1 MSWKKRLLNVGI
13 LSAVFVVAVLF
24 FGYLTNKGNDDMTA
38 DMGAATYPQ
47 VSFSYDGYSLN
58 TLSGYAKRMDIVSMR
73 DSITPVV
80 NGRLNLSIQG
90 YGNKIESLR
99 YRIFSLNGK
108 EKLLDET
115 VKKPGEEI
123 ALEFDQEGLL
133 TEERVL
139 ELTLDLG
146 KDQLVHFYTRI
157 KNGTDAHM
165 LECLDY
171 IRNFHESA
179 LGKVEGAGVG
189 AAIEPSEEGDNTT
202 FGHVTIHSDYD
213 HVSWGELEPVVEQG
227 ERWYIKEMNSSS
239 TSVQLEY
246 RVRCKG
252 EENET
257 DLYTVK
263 EFFRVRH
270 IPEVNKTYLLDY
282 DRTMDQLFD
291 PTKVVLNEKGILLG
305 IQSENI
311 PYEVNKD
318 GSIVSFIVGEELWN
332 YNKNTDEI
340 SLVFSFSAAENTD
353 GRNLVAQHQLE
364 LLEMD
369 GKGNTTFAV
378 YGYMNRGEH
387 EGETGVAVYC
397 YDIETNS
404 VEEKVFIS
412 TDISYGNVIQSLNK
426 LAYYNVDQD
435 TLYVMLEGT
444 LYEYQVSEE
453 EQTVLVKGLDDS
465 QYTISENGHMA
476 AYQKEGDENGAK
488 KLEVLNLDN
497 GKKREVTC
505 QDSEY
510 LKPLGF
516 VKNDFVYGVAKAED
530 MGKTVFGERTLPMYK
545 VEIQDEKS
553 KVIKTYEVEGIFV
566 LSAEFEDNMIT
577 LNRATKNGETYTK
590 TAPDY
595 ITNNKEKKE
604 SNIYLESYATEL
616 KETQRRLTFENGIS
630 DKEPKVLKPKQVL
643 FETPS
648 VVTFDESEPKK
659 KYFVYGHGELQ
670 GSYGKAGEAVRAAD
684 AISGV
689 VVAEDQT
696 YVWERGNRNLQHT
709 ISDKDEIIE
718 GIRAKLAAQQPPA
731 EVMKEINGGSYMDL
745 TGCSTEELLYL
756 IGMDRPVVAMLDSV
770 YAVILVGYDDSSVTY
785 VDVASGERRS
795 VPYEEMD
802 QMTAGS
808 GNTYIG

>member
-13 LSAVFVVAVLF
+13 LSAVFVAAVLF

-80 NGRLNLSIQG
+80 NGRLNLSIQA

-99 YRIFSLNGK
+99 YRIFWLNGK

-291 PTKVVLNEKGILLG
+291 PTKVVESYLEFSRKTFLMKSIKTVLLYRLLWERNCG
-305 IQSENI
+305 TIIKIQMKF
-311 PYEVNKD
+311 PWY
-318 GSIVSFIVGEELWN
+318 
-332 YNKNTDEI
+332 
-340 SLVFSFSAAENTD
+340 LVF
-353 GRNLVAQHQLE
+353 QLQ
-364 LLEMD
+364 
-369 GKGNTTFAV
+369 
-378 YGYMNRGEH
+378 RIQ
-387 EGETGVAVYC
+387 TGA
-397 YDIETNS
+397 IWLRS
-404 VEEKVFIS
+404 IS
-412 TDISYGNVIQSLNK
+412 WNF
-426 LAYYNVDQD
+426 
-435 TLYVMLEGT
+435 
-444 LYEYQVSEE
+444 
-453 EQTVLVKGLDDS
+453 
-465 QYTISENGHMA
+465 
-476 AYQKEGDENGAK
+476 
-488 KLEVLNLDN
+488 
-497 GKKREVTC
+497 
-505 QDSEY
+505 
-510 LKPLGF
+510 LKW
-516 VKNDFVYGVAKAED
+516 
-530 MGKTVFGERTLPMYK
+530 M
-545 VEIQDEKS
+545 
-553 KVIKTYEVEGIFV
+553 
-566 LSAEFEDNMIT
+566 
-577 LNRATKNGETYTK
+577 
-590 TAPDY
+590 
-595 ITNNKEKKE
+595 
-604 SNIYLESYATEL
+604 
-616 KETQRRLTFENGIS
+616 
-630 DKEPKVLKPKQVL
+630 
-643 FETPS
+643 
-648 VVTFDESEPKK
+648 
-659 KYFVYGHGELQ
+659 
-670 GSYGKAGEAVRAAD
+670 
-684 AISGV
+684 
-689 VVAEDQT
+689 
-696 YVWERGNRNLQHT
+696 ERG
-709 ISDKDEIIE
+709 
-718 GIRAKLAAQQPPA
+718 IRH
-731 EVMKEINGGSYMDL
+731 
-745 TGCSTEELLYL
+745 LLCT
-756 IGMDRPVVAMLDSV
+756 
-770 YAVILVGYDDSSVTY
+770 VI
-785 VDVASGERRS
+785 
-795 VPYEEMD
+795 
-802 QMTAGS
+802 
-808 GNTYIG
+808 